1 MVMLMYFTQQKILII
16 NLEGGNFK
24 KVFLTELNMKHKS
37 SIGYNYYIYTPIR
50 KILIT
55 NNN

>member
-1 MVMLMYFTQQKILII
+1 MLMYFTQQKILII